1 MYDSMHSDLFWL
13 LSEIITIS
21 NYTLLKNIFYLIY
34 LSKNQYK
41 IWHVFC
47 TLIKKCMHQL
57 NEKSVN
63 KGCILSLF
71 VSLLTMKYIKWFSCR
86 FVHFHPVTTTTTTI
100 RCARYLWIYFRLFVL
115 LPILQ
120 LLHFHMNPPLSAV
133 NIENNEVSYKMI
145 ITRSN
150 FSVSPWE
157 FFIFRTR
164 SHHKQ
169 IGKTNVTNYVLK
181 WRNNNLFFKN

>member
-1 MYDSMHSDLFWL
+1 MYASTKWKISEQRMYS
-13 LSEIITIS
+13 LS
-21 NYTLLKNIFYLIY
+21 
-34 LSKNQYK
+34 
-41 IWHVFC
+41 
-47 TLIKKCMHQL
+47 
-57 NEKSVN
+57 
-63 KGCILSLF
+63 
-71 VSLLTMKYIKWFSCR
+71 VSFLTMKYIKWFSCR

-120 LLHFHMNPPLSAV
+120 LLHFNMNPPLSAV

-150 FSVSPWE
+150 VSVSPWE

-169 IGKTNVTNYVLK
+169 IGKMNVTNYVLK